1 MVIPVGPP
9 SGQTIL
15 RIVKKVNAD
24 GTVSLEREDIYHG
37 KKKQIFVPFTAQGGG
52 LHRAGDL
59 KD

>member
-1 MVIPVGPP
+1 MGPP

-15 RIVKKVNAD
+15 RIIKKVAAD

-37 KKKQIFVPFTAQGGG
+37 KNKQIFVPFTARGGG
-52 LHRAGDL
+52 VHRADDQ